1 LTRRLSSGHCPR
13 RLSAARM
20 PEPRGQRRSLRGVN
34 FHGTRTRAA
43 PLCSQLDLI
52 NGKFRLK
59 CAFFEGSEPGLFKG
73 GFHEGENESAC
84 RLGPKA
90 RTPFVVRPQIRRTE
104 TFVVAKRVERERP
117 GGLGNQQQSTSWRSS
132 APHLARKAL
141 ISARLPLERGLRRAR
156 DAGVDWPAVRGR
168 AGSLTR
174 FAGCR
179 PMAVA

>member
-1 LTRRLSSGHCPR
+1 MGHFNKLRELRRYHCG
-13 RLSAARM
+13 
-20 PEPRGQRRSLRGVN
+20 RGPGSHGESPVTGPSQQTCGRQRDLFGRKDVGGGLGQNRWL
-34 FHGTRTRAA
+34 GTE
-43 PLCSQLDLI
+43 S
-52 NGKFRLK
+52 
-59 CAFFEGSEPGLFKG
+59 
-73 GFHEGENESAC
+73 NESPC

-117 GGLGNQQQSTSWRSS
+117 GGPGNQQQSNSWRSS
-132 APHLARKAL
+132 APPLARKAL

-179 PMAVA
+179 PIAVA